1 MRRVALAVAFAA
13 LVAAAPVH
21 AKSETASSGAVTAT
35 FSFEEGGDGPGF
47 RNLRIAVDRGGQRM
61 VDEAIEKDCSFCL
74 AVPAG
79 GGSEDSKSVFVLDLE
94 ADSEPEVLVNLFT
107 GGANCCFYSLVWR
120 FDGVR
125 YQRHRLFP
133 MGSFAF
139 DAQNIDKHGPLE
151 LISQDYRFAYK
162 YGSNVDTPRPVR
174 ILRFRAGRLVDVTR
188 SFRNYPKNEA
198 ARLYRFY
205 LRLRKEENVNVRGI
219 MAAYLANEYRAGR
232 GRIGWRRVVAA
243 YRRGDFRRKFDG
255 DSGKLGRAYIFDLR
269 RFLARTGYIRRR

>member
-1 MRRVALAVAFAA
+1 LRLVALAVAAL
-13 LVAAAPVH
+13 LVAAAPAA
-21 AKSETASSGAVTAT
+21 AKTETASGGAVTAT

-61 VDEAIEKDCSFCL
+61 VDEEIQKDCSFCL
-74 AVPAG
+74 VAPAG
-79 GGSEDSKSVFVLDLE
+79 GGSDDSKSVFVLDLE

-139 DAQNIDKHGPLE
+139 DAQNIDKSGPLE
-151 LISQDYRFAYK
+151 LITQDYRFAYK

-205 LRLRKEENVNVRGI
+205 LRLRREKNVNVRGI

-255 DSGKLGRAYIFDLR
+255 DFGKFGRAYIFDLR